1 MSQLDLFGDAP
12 KTPVKPVLR
21 PNPPKVAPE
30 THLSEKRHHIS
41 DRPYQAIRLGPTTT
55 FIWNLDA

>member
-12 KTPVKPVLR
+12 KTPVKPVLK
-21 PNPPKVAPE
+21 PNPPKVTPE
-30 THLSEKRHHIS
+30 TLLTQKQPQIYVK
-41 DRPYQAIRLGPTTT
+41 PYQAIRLGPTTT